1 MKRTVVFFI
10 LFMFIFC
17 FESFAKGVFDKTI
30 NYNYTYKIE
39 NPPQP
44 APVDKPVIEPPD
56 RKPVNNSPIDKP
68 ITEPSSP
75 GERINVNS
83 DFANFND
90 NREPIT
96 KAKYYLS
103 KTFIL
108 RMEDKKDSNE
118 VLLNDGMVVI
128 KRKESKPNEIVF
140 PNDREG
146 VYQNSIGNSYFD
158 ILFKQDDQPNDQ
170 QPILRFTRIPQLD
183 NFILASVKLNNE
195 WRSFR
200 SMDGEPIIL
209 QIYGKDERDHILS
222 AGAKTTSVSSK
233 PSVPEPPKPTTPK
246 DNNKK
251 VISRNIIAD
260 GSLNMDSV
268 FRYIK
273 SKNNN
278 PVLSDA
284 KIKELI
290 QTYFT
295 EAGLEK
301 VNHDIAIAQM
311 LYYTNFLKKENIKT
325 TYNYGGIDKKGAKW
339 NYKQWNGSFP
349 NMKIGVR
356 AHIQHLRYYSNPRL
370 INTKFDNVDPRKH
383 LFGKDQGKIHTLDQ
397 LFIKWTGSAS
407 YSEQYKRSIN
417 NILNELYAL

>member
-1 MKRTVVFFI
+1 MKRTIVFFI

-30 NYNYTYKIE
+30 TYNYTYEIK

-44 APVDKPVIEPPD
+44 TPIVDPPIRPTVDPPIDPIEP
-56 RKPVNNSPIDKP
+56 K
-68 ITEPSSP
+68 PSSP

-108 RMEDKKDSNE
+108 RIEDKKDSNE
-118 VLLNDGMVVI
+118 VSLNDGMVVI

-140 PNDREG
+140 HNDREG

-170 QPILRFTRIPQLD
+170 QPILRFARIPQLD

-200 SMDGEPIIL
+200 STDGEPIIL
-209 QIYGKDERDHILS
+209 QIYGKDERDHIIS

-233 PSVPEPPKPTTPK
+233 PSVLDQPKPTTTNNN
-246 DNNKK
+246 NNKK

-260 GSLNMDSV
+260 GSLNMDSI

-356 AHIQHLRYYSNPRL
+356 AHIQHLRYYSNPML

-397 LFIKWTGSAS
+397 LFIKWTGSAN
-407 YSEQYKRSIN
+407 YADQYKRSIN